1 MLRFECDELA
11 RDNGE
16 LARDNGELAR
26 DNGELRREAEELRA
40 QMVHCKLRLAQ
51 LEFEK
56 DQAAMASRESHSLEV
71 AVSSGTRSAKAV
83 KGPPTSRGP
92 SRRGKR

>member
-1 MLRFECDELA
+1 MVVEYFECDELV
-11 RDNGE
+11 
-16 LARDNGELAR
+16 RDNGELAR

-56 DQAAMASRESHSLEV
+56 EQASMASRESHSLEV

-83 KGPPTSRGP
+83 KGPTSRGP